1 MSAQAV
7 IVSVIITTCSL
18 AAFRPHHLSRI
29 KQPEA
34 GSGVDCPGA
43 AAVRLWV
50 SALIAACARNALAP
64 LPLLDGREG
73 PAGLLQAVEITG
85 TSHVIFMPG
94 IRSELSHQRV
104 ILINNNNN
112 KFSVRKTK
120 TMPHPLAPFFCFQ

>member
-1 MSAQAV
+1 MPRLTTPPPLSLLFQKCQTADSASKKPSTDLLLANCGVLFRGYMSAQAV

-50 SALIAACARNALAP
+50 SALIAACAPNALVP

-73 PAGLLQAVEITG
+73 PTGLL
-85 TSHVIFMPG
+85 
-94 IRSELSHQRV
+94 
-104 ILINNNNN
+104 
-112 KFSVRKTK
+112 
-120 TMPHPLAPFFCFQ
+120 